1 MDIGIGLPSAVRGVD
16 AAAIPEWARRAEAAG
31 FSSLSTIG
39 RVAYP
44 NYEELTVLAAAAAVT
59 ERVGLQPG
67 VLLAPTRNPVLLAK
81 SAATLDQLSG
91 GRFVL
96 GVGVGARPDD
106 FTLTGMDFHDRGRR
120 MDRDLELM
128 HQAWRGDV
136 LEGTS
141 KPVSPRPV
149 NGERVPVILGGQS
162 PKAIERTV
170 RWGIG
175 WTGGGAGP
183 DMTGAFAERVRKA
196 WKEAGR
202 EGVPRIVALN
212 YFALG
217 DSPEVE
223 RGGYLSDYYGGA
235 PWLAQM
241 IQYLPRTPEALR
253 ATAKAFADVGVDEL
267 IFCPTI
273 ADLAQ
278 VDLLAEAVL

>member
-1 MDIGIGLPSAVRGVD
+1 MRIGIG
-16 AAAIPEWARRAEAAG
+16 IPNTVPEVQGPLLLEWAKQAEAAG

-59 ERVGLQPG
+59 ERIGLQPG
-67 VLLAPTRNPVLLAK
+67 VLLAPTRSPVLLAK
-81 SAATLDQLSG
+81 EAATLDQLSG

-106 FTLTGMDFHDRGRR
+106 FTLTGMGFRDRGRR

-136 LEGTS
+136 PEGTS

-149 NGERVPVILGGQS
+149 NGERVPVIVGGQS
-162 PKAIERTV
+162 SKAIERTV

-175 WTGGGAGP
+175 WISGGGGP
-183 DMTGAFAERVRKA
+183 NYASNTFEQVRIA
-196 WKEAGR
+196 WSEAGR
-202 EGVPRIVALN
+202 QGRPELRALQ

-217 DSPEVE
+217 PNAAAGEW
-223 RGGYLSDYYGGA
+223 YLRDYYGQFADRIWPSTPRDESGIREVLGRFEEVGTTEVFLV
-235 PWLAQM
+235 PTIGSIDQLELA
-241 IQYLPRTPEALR
+241 
-253 ATAKAFADVGVDEL
+253 AKAAF
-267 IFCPTI
+267 
-273 ADLAQ
+273 
-278 VDLLAEAVL
+278 